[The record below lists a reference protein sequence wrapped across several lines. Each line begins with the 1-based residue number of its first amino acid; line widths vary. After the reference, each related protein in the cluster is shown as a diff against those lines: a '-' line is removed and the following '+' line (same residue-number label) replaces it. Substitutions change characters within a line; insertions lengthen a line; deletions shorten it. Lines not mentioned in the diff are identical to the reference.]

1 MAEQSTMA
9 EFTVRVIRE
18 GDETKTQLVV
28 NGVSVRET
36 LPKPLSITGNND
48 YQNIFTL
55 VLNAFRKEQ

>member
-1 MAEQSTMA
+1 MENTMA

-36 LPKPLSITGNND
+36 SPKPVSLTGNTD

-55 VLNAFRKEQ
+55 VLNAFHKEQ

>member
-28 NGVSVRET
+28 NGAPVRET
-36 LPKPLSITGNND
+36 SPKPISLTGNND
-48 YQNIFTL
+48 YQNIFDL
-55 VLNAFRKEQ
+55 VLNAFHKE

>member
-1 MAEQSTMA
+1 MADQSTMA

-18 GDETKTQLVV
+18 GDETRTQLVV

-36 LPKPLSITGNND
+36 LPKPISLTGNDD

-55 VLNAFRKEQ
+55 VLNAFHEE

>member
-1 MAEQSTMA
+1 MENTMA

-36 LPKPLSITGNND
+36 SPKPVSLTGNED

-55 VLNAFRKEQ
+55 VLNAFQKAP

>member
-1 MAEQSTMA
+1 MAKQSTMA

-36 LPKPLSITGNND
+36 LPKPISLTGNND

-55 VLNAFRKEQ
+55 VLNAFHKE